1 MNEQGTQE
9 WRDARAGNVTASRV
23 GDVLTRPRKGQRE
36 SVVRANYRAQLICER
51 LTGKAQEGEWQSY
64 EMKRGLELEPYARA
78 EYEIKTGTVIELA
91 GFVPHPSIPMA
102 GASPDGLIGTDG
114 MVQFKCVKTAKHLD
128 WLMEKLVPVEHRG
141 QMYFEMACTGRK
153 WSDFVSYEP
162 NLPSQ
167 LQLFI
172 ARLQRDEVAIDEIEI
187 EVKKLNA
194 EIDEMIGKLTG
205 DDSGDLTEI
214 LERSVK
220 VAHENSSSNF

>member
-1 MNEQGTQE
+1 MTGQEIQGTTE
-9 WRDARAGNVTASRV
+9 WKDARAGNITASRT
-23 GDVLTRPRKGQRE
+23 GDVLTKPRKGQRE

-51 LTGKAQEGEWQSY
+51 LTGKAQEGEFQSWD
-64 EMKRGLELEPYARA
+64 MKRGLELEPYARA

-91 GFVPHPSIPMA
+91 GFVPHPSIPHA

-114 MVQFKCVKTAKHLD
+114 LVQFKCVKTAKHLD
-128 WLMEKLVPVEHRG
+128 WLMEKIVPVEHRG

-162 NLPSQ
+162 NLPGN

-172 ARLQRDEVAIDEIEI
+172 ARLPRDEVAIQEIEI
-187 EVKKLNA
+187 EVQKLNA
-194 EIDEMIGKLTG
+194 EIDEIIAKLS
-205 DDSGDLTEI
+205 DEDNLIEK

-220 VAHENSSSNF
+220 AINEQRL